1 LSRSESNDLYVGTGD
16 TLGVVFVAGVLVGV
30 LVMVPLALY

>member
-16 TLGVVFVAGVLVGV
+16 LGVVFVAGVLVGV